1 MRPTH
6 WIKNLFVVAPILFSG
21 RYVSLEAWEFCLIAV
36 ASFCL
41 LSSAVYLLND
51 LLDRGEDR
59 NHPRK
64 KHRPIASR
72 RVSPSLAAGV
82 SMLLAGAGMALAAL
96 PGVLRSEQVI
106 ALAGHGLLAWA
117 GTYLVLNVLYSAWL
131 KQHLYVDV
139 IVIALGF
146 VLRAMAGAAAI
157 GVGISPWL
165 VLCTFT
171 LCLFLG
177 FTKRRGEQLQLSDSQ
192 AARSRRTH
200 RSYQQGELDRLI
212 TLSASL
218 AIVTYCIYCIA
229 PATVSR
235 IGSAHMIWTIPL
247 VMYGI
252 FRYDRI
258 SRTRGLGDVVQ
269 VLLTDSAMWAVLV
282 LYVAI
287 VWIVLRFGSHPALVT
302 ILRAG
307 AN

>member
-51 LLDRGEDR
+51 LLDRVEDR

-64 KHRPIASR
+64 KHRPIASG
-72 RVSPSLAAGV
+72 RVSPALAAGASV
-82 SMLLAGAGMALAAL
+82 LLAAAGMALASL

-106 ALAGHGLLAWA
+106 ALGGHGLLAWA
-117 GTYLVLNVLYSAWL
+117 GTYLVLNVLYSTWL

-157 GVGISPWL
+157 AVGISPWL

-177 FTKRRGEQLQLSDSQ
+177 FTKRRGEQIQISASQ
-192 AARSRRTH
+192 ARASRRTH
-200 RSYQQGELDRLI
+200 AGYEPEELDRLI

-218 AIVTYCIYCIA
+218 AIVTYGIYCIA

-258 SRTRGLGDVVQ
+258 SRKRHLGDVVQ
-269 VLLTDSAMWAVLV
+269 VLLGDRALLGVLSVYVIVSLLV
-282 LYVAI
+282 LRYGGRDA
-287 VWIVLRFGSHPALVT
+287 FAS
-302 ILRAG
+302 ILQV
-307 AN
+307 